1 MEVKELKK
9 ILTERQ
15 DFITPSAFTEKYG
28 IKFSHHDGKMAGF
41 DSLSTSCKE
50 NPFCQRNMAIAGSI
64 CEDCF
69 SDDLLNCRKSLSKV
83 LENNY
88 NILTTLEIPVEEWP
102 LINMALFRIESFG
115 DLFNTIQAQNYLHF
129 IMRNPDTHF
138 AWWSKSPHII
148 LQALEKEG
156 YDVKK
161 KERPQNCTFIV
172 SSIMKNRE
180 VGLAKWQK
188 AFYFIDKEFTV
199 YTLEWLVENN
209 KDASFINC
217 GARKCL
223 ECKNCYL
230 NKGDKQVRELRK

>member
-102 LINMALFRIESFG
+102 LIWPCLELNRSVTCLTRFKLR
-115 DLFNTIQAQNYLHF
+115 TICILLCAILTHILHGGQ
-129 IMRNPDTHF
+129 RVRTLSCKL
-138 AWWSKSPHII
+138 W
-148 LQALEKEG
+148 
-156 YDVKK
+156 KK
-161 KERPQNCTFIV
+161 KDMMLKRRNVRKIV
-172 SSIMKNRE
+172 PS
-180 VGLAKWQK
+180 L
-188 AFYFIDKEFTV
+188 F
-199 YTLEWLVENN
+199 LV
-209 KDASFINC
+209 S
-217 GARKCL
+217 
-223 ECKNCYL
+223 
-230 NKGDKQVRELRK
+230 